1 MFSSREGG
9 KGWNEIHIEA
19 QTWMGKFKDTYIKE
33 MYPGRHSVKNLPANA
48 GDSISIPEWG
58 RSPGGGLSNTLQYSC
73 LGNPVDRRAW
83 QGTVYRVRHILATKQ
98 QLNIL
103 VW

>member
-48 GDSISIPEWG
+48 GDSI
-58 RSPGGGLSNTLQYSC
+58 LSLSGEDP
-73 LGNPVDRRAW
+73 LEEG
-83 QGTVYRVRHILATKQ
+83 LATHSS
-98 QLNIL
+98 IL
-103 VW
+103 VWEIQ